1 MPAAATLSAP
11 VVTATALS
19 ATTGKLSWTASPGAT
34 GYQIE
39 YLSRGQAVSLGSVSS
54 GTTSVTITGMAPGT
68 TYEFSVVAYNRT
80 SQTASQWTTLTTLS
94 SAASKAAFAE
104 AGDSSPSLPV
114 GVTFN
119 LAAAANSGLAS
130 SGIISTVAS
139 DWLARGTAGTAN
151 ATAPTSSSLGGS
163 GNQTANGISNQ
174 TTGYRFGQATG
185 AGSATAV
192 DNAIN
197 SETDFGDA
205 SSLGADTTLGITLA
219 RQNDGRWWNSSTPV
233 LAAGEASSADS
244 ETSLISRG
252 LIGNLDTLFGSDINW
267 ADMPARTAGGESSAL
282 AATESTGAVA
292 GGGDSE
298 QPSATM
304 LAVGL
309 AISAL
314 WSESDRVKQS
324 AEPRQPP
331 LRRRRSS
338 P

>member
-1 MPAAATLSAP
+1 MDDIDHAQLGGQQGRVRGGGRFVA
-11 VVTATALS
+11 V
-19 ATTGKLSWTASPGAT
+19 ASSRS
-34 GYQIE
+34 YIQ
-39 YLSRGQAVSLGSVSS
+39 SRRRGQQRIGFVGHHFDRSFRLAGPRNCRDRECYRSDIEFAGRFWQPDSKWYFQPDDRLSFR
-54 GTTSVTITGMAPGT
+54 PGD
-68 TYEFSVVAYNRT
+68 R
-80 SQTASQWTTLTTLS
+80 
-94 SAASKAAFAE
+94 
-104 AGDSSPSLPV
+104 
-114 GVTFN
+114 
-119 LAAAANSGLAS
+119 
-130 SGIISTVAS
+130 
-139 DWLARGTAGTAN
+139 R
-151 ATAPTSSSLGGS
+151 
-163 GNQTANGISNQ
+163 
-174 TTGYRFGQATG
+174 
-185 AGSATAV
+185 GSATAV

-252 LIGNLDTLFGSDINW
+252 LIGNLDTLFGSDIDW